1 MFIKSLAC
9 NGLSRFWGYEPEQ
22 PIYAPS
28 GNLADRPDISGGRL
42 VSGVQRRRMRLLAP
56 TRPCTTA
63 VVPLIPA
70 GTVTT
75 ELQLFLER
83 ILLRQHRL
91 PGIVKR
97 L

>member
-1 MFIKSLAC
+1 M
-9 NGLSRFWGYEPEQ
+9 
-22 PIYAPS
+22 
-28 GNLADRPDISGGRL
+28 
-42 VSGVQRRRMRLLAP
+42 SGVQRRRMRLLAP